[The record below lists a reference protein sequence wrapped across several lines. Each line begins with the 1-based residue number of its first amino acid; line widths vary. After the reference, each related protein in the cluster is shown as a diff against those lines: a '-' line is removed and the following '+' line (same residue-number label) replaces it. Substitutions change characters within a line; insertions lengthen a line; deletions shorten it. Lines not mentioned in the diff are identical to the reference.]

1 MMISIL
7 LVIAL
12 LCVAFYAYRV
22 MAQGNALA
30 LPLLLL
36 SFTGIFFVFFPE
48 ETIVIANKLGV
59 GRGTDLL
66 LYLCFVTGSI
76 LIVLIH
82 IKFRHQSI
90 EITEL
95 ARAIALANPMRPDKT
110 PGGEKAN
117 AATTEHCGHKEDA
130 LRETPL

>member
-7 LVIAL
+7 LVVAL

-22 MAQGNALA
+22 MAQGNVLA

-36 SFTGIFFVFFPE
+36 SFTGIFFVFFPD
-48 ETIVIANKLGV
+48 ETIVLANKLGV

-95 ARAIALANPMRPDKT
+95 ARAIALANPMRPGRTSGEEKGKAVT
-110 PGGEKAN
+110 PDHSWLKP
-117 AATTEHCGHKEDA
+117 DA
-130 LRETPL
+130 DSENP

>member
-1 MMISIL
+1 MMISAL

-22 MAQGNALA
+22 MARGNALA

-95 ARAIALANPMRPDKT
+95 ARAIALANPMRP
-110 PGGEKAN
+110 PARAAN
-117 AATTEHCGHKEDA
+117 ADNRSIALERNPNTTVTTAD
-130 LRETPL
+130 TP

>member
-1 MMISIL
+1 MMISVL

-22 MAQGNALA
+22 MARGNALA

-95 ARAIALANPMRPDKT
+95 ARAIALANPMRPPSPAAEVDARPAALERSENKT
-110 PGGEKAN
+110 ASTVG
-117 AATTEHCGHKEDA
+117 
-130 LRETPL
+130 TP

>member
-12 LCVAFYAYRV
+12 LCVAFYAWRV
-22 MAQGNALA
+22 MVQGNALA
-30 LPLLLL
+30 LPLLVL
-36 SFTGIFFVFFPE
+36 SCTGIFFVFFPE

-95 ARAIALANPMRPDKT
+95 ARAIALANPLRPQQNEKRTGSETYGAT
-110 PGGEKAN
+110 P
-117 AATTEHCGHKEDA
+117 TSTVDA
-130 LRETPL
+130 PR

>member
-7 LVIAL
+7 LAVAL

-95 ARAIALANPMRPDKT
+95 ARAIALASPMRPEKT
-110 PGGEKAN
+110 PGDEKAGAVPSDPASVN
-117 AATTEHCGHKEDA
+117 PKA
-130 LRETPL
+130 LREKP

>member
-7 LVIAL
+7 LAVAL

-22 MAQGNALA
+22 IAQGNALA

-36 SFTGIFFVFFPE
+36 SFSGIFFVFFPE

-95 ARAIALANPMRPDKT
+95 ARAIALANPMRPGKT
-110 PGGEKAN
+110 SGEEKGN
-117 AATTEHCGHKEDA
+117 AV
-130 LRETPL
+130 TPDHSRLEPDTGPEKP

>member
-7 LVIAL
+7 LAVAL

-82 IKFRHQSI
+82 IKFRHQAI

-95 ARAIALANPMRPDKT
+95 ARAIALANPMRPAKDPNDAAASGGAT
-110 PGGEKAN
+110 PVSHAAEKS
-117 AATTEHCGHKEDA
+117 
-130 LRETPL
+130 